1 MKITQADNYIDYRKI
16 DKLSGSAIKL
26 FDTNRSKFYREVV
39 LKEKRKDKD
48 TDSIKIGNIIDFI
61 LSDCKG
67 NIPEFEQRFDEKFA
81 LLSGNKGSGQMFLL
95 ADLLF
100 EYTQRDS
107 NEENVCTTTFI
118 ERFTEAFENLQKQDK
133 FKGKKLEDTVAVFV
147 GSDAETYFKE
157 KLSNIGK
164 VVIDEGMLNYCK
176 KRVEL
181 VINDENI
188 ELFKDDAENL
198 GKTVIEW
205 EFMGFECKSELD
217 NLRVSHSKKE
227 IVITE
232 IKTNWEIEEF
242 QRVYL
247 KLRYYLSAKFYEL
260 AVDFWRRYIVPELR
274 NYSIK
279 FEFLTVDTSPNNL
292 RPIVYTLSQTD
303 LNKAWE
309 GFYINGYY
317 YKGLRELLEEIKWC
331 QENNQWNITKL
342 AYENNSKLPLEINYE

>member
-1 MKITQADNYIDYRKI
+1 MKITQATETVDYRKI

-26 FDTNRSKFYREVV
+26 FATNRSKFYREVV

-48 TDSIKIGNIIDFI
+48 TDSIKIGSVIDFI

-67 NIPEFEQRFDEKFA
+67 DLLEFEQRFDEKFA

-107 NEENVCTTTFI
+107 NDENICTTTFVD
-118 ERFTEAFENLQKQDK
+118 RFTEAFENLQKQDK
-133 FKGKKLEDTVAVFV
+133 FKGKTIENTIPLFV
-147 GSDAETYFKE
+147 GSEAETYFKE
-157 KLSNIGK
+157 RLNNIGK
-164 VVIDEGMLNYCK
+164 TVIDEGMFNYCK
-176 KRVEL
+176 KRAEL

-188 ELFKDDAENL
+188 ELFRDNTENL
-198 GKTVIEW
+198 GKTIIEW

-217 NLRVSHSKKE
+217 NLRINHNKKE
-227 IVITE
+227 LIITE
-232 IKTNWEIEEF
+232 IKSNWEIEEF

-260 AVDFWRRYIVPELR
+260 AVDYWRRHIVPEMR
-274 NYSIK
+274 DYNIK

-292 RPIVYTLSQTD
+292 RPIVYTLSETD
-303 LNKAWE
+303 LQKAWE
-309 GFYINGYY
+309 GFYVNGYY
-317 YKGLRELLEEIKWC
+317 YKGLKELLEEIKWC

-342 AYENNSKLPLEINYE
+342 AYENNSKLPLEVNYE